1 MVSQYEAVSQS
12 RYGKILGGGGGG
24 SSSSRSGSV
33 VVGLDGK
40 CK

>member
-1 MVSQYEAVSQS
+1 MVSQYEAVS
-12 RYGKILGGGGGG
+12 RDGKILGGGGGG
-24 SSSSRSGSV
+24 SSSSSRSGSV

>member
-1 MVSQYEAVSQS
+1 MVSQYEAVS
-12 RYGKILGGGGGG
+12 RDGKILGGGGGG